1 MSNFLIPYE
10 FGKKI
15 SEYYNSV
22 PNLSYEI
29 SKCGNRLK
37 QKSLQDES
45 KTTDLDLDLVV
56 TGGGILGIYFA
67 LSTAHL
73 VNKSNIKFH
82 RLSGVSIGAIF
93 VTIIKCGIEEHT
105 INKYLEEYHSLRRN
119 WIDKDEIG
127 ERKGNKISINDDFSN
142 FLREILPSNAWQLCS
157 GSVFITMT
165 ELTLTG
171 PKIVTISEYTDN
183 DDLINAIVASAS
195 IPFLSIKGV
204 YTLFR
209 GRKMIDGINP
219 YHFEDEIRPCLVAN
233 FAYVPYPL
241 HKLLSMSDKKICKLA
256 YDGFKNF
263 LKWTENNH
271 DSSCFYL
278 QRRTLSK
285 YIHYALNIVYWADAK
300 IIEKLPIIGNLK
312 KKIVKKL
319 LV

>member
-1 MSNFLIPYE
+1 MELTENKNSD
-10 FGKKI
+10 I
-15 SEYYNSV
+15 SEQALFDAVKNNDIDRAKYLLANNV
-22 PNLSYEI
+22 PWD
-29 SKCGNRLK
+29 KKR
-37 QKSLQDES
+37 
-45 KTTDLDLDLVV
+45 
-56 TGGGILGIYFA
+56 
-67 LSTAHL
+67 
-73 VNKSNIKFH
+73 
-82 RLSGVSIGAIF
+82 GVIQVQAIF
-93 VTIIKCGIEEHT
+93 
-105 INKYLEEYHSLRRN
+105 Y
-119 WIDKDEIG
+119 
-127 ERKGNKISINDDFSN
+127 
-142 FLREILPSNAWQLCS
+142 
-157 GSVFITMT
+157 
-165 ELTLTG
+165 
-171 PKIVTISEYTDN
+171 N